1 MNENHAKE
9 DHLFR
14 LRSANRVSFNGKT
27 FDFDLKH
34 RTNWRINT
42 KLRFTGGQ
50 TRWINELKFP
60 LLKIFKVLR
69 TITVPQYIQF
79 WFFDSLHIILPVIYK
94 EDLCCVCGN
103 IIRSSHFHR
112 DCPGLIYTKNRIFG
126 VNVQCRNVCAAYI
139 NFRRHLIL
147 KHRDVK
153 ICGKWSKILDTVK
166 SSLLYECSY

>member
-1 MNENHAKE
+1 MNIYMLRTWLSYFKETALDHFTSLIDGWSTYYSHKYGKSALLSDKRAFIFEELPALDAAWFDYVLLDMNENLAKE
-9 DHLFR
+9 DHLFG

-34 RTNWRINT
+34 RKNWRINT

-94 EDLCCVCGN
+94 EDLC
-103 IIRSSHFHR
+103 F
-112 DCPGLIYTKNRIFG
+112 
-126 VNVQCRNVCAAYI
+126 
-139 NFRRHLIL
+139 
-147 KHRDVK
+147 
-153 ICGKWSKILDTVK
+153 K
-166 SSLLYECSY
+166 SFCTLVL